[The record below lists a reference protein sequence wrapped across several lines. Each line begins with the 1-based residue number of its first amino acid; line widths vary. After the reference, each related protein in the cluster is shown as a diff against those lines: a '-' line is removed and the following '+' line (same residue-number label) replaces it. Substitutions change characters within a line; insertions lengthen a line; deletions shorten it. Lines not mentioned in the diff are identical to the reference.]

1 MRKHLKAFDEK
12 QIQTGLGEHS
22 RLGQFDYGH
31 IPLSVLKEYFP
42 SEYAKVKNY
51 FSFAIIRNPIT
62 RFASSVNQRL
72 FMHKKMLSVHLTKKQ
87 INNEVDEAIELLT
100 KLEDMALLPANLI
113 HFQRQASFIYDNGDS
128 LIDNLY
134 IVENIKQLFDDLEQT
149 VGLRLGHEPMHRKYN
164 ASHRIY
170 KNGLLRTA
178 DKPFKPLRKAIMR
191 LLPDKLSQSIENS
204 MFVYPKNLD
213 IFRSDYVISFI
224 RSYYK
229 EDIKLYNNE
238 VIDNGNKLRH
248 GSKCR

>member
-1 MRKHLKAFDEK
+1 MRKHLKHYDEK
-12 QIQTGLGEHS
+12 TIPTGLGEHPV
-22 RLGQFDYGH
+22 LEQFDYGH
-31 IPLSVLKEYFP
+31 IPLSVLKEFFP
-42 SEYAKVKNY
+42 SEYAKVKKY

-87 INNEVDEAIELLT
+87 INNEINEAIELLT

-128 LIDNLY
+128 LIDNVY
-134 IVENIKQLFDDLEQT
+134 TVENVKQLFDDLEQA
-149 VGLRLGHEPMHRKYN
+149 VGLLLNHEPMRRKYN

-178 DKPFKPLRKAIMR
+178 DKPIRPFRKAIMR
-191 LLPDKLSQSIENS
+191 LLPYKVSQSIEKS

-213 IFRSDYVISFI
+213 IFRSDYVNDFI

-229 EDIKLYNNE
+229 EDINLYNE
-238 VIDNGNKLRH
+238 VVGNV
-248 GSKCR
+248 